1 MSFKEG
7 DTELICAVRDYD
19 YNKIEKLVNEEK
31 VYINER
37 GRWGNTALHYA
48 YNRGNIKI
56 ILLLLKNGANP
67 YIQHDYGKT
76 PEDYSFIAKNTYKK
90 NEFEIEE
97 AKNEYIKS
105 IGLSPLQKLINIF
118 LMLLYEIFV
127 VMSFPAGSN
136 QAFNYVKKYNYK
148 QIASG
153 MTSDLY
159 K

>member
-1 MSFKEG
+1 MSSKEG
-7 DTELICAVRDYD
+7 DTELICAVRECD
-19 YNKIEKLVNEEK
+19 YNKTEKLINEEK
-31 VYINER
+31 AYINER

-76 PEDYSFIAKNTYKK
+76 PENYSFIARNTYKK

-105 IGLSPLQKLINIF
+105 IDLSPLQKIINIIA
-118 LMLLYEIFV
+118 LICYEIFV
-127 VMSFPAGSN
+127 VMSFPVSSDKASN
-136 QAFNYVKKYNYK
+136 YIKNYNVK
-148 QIASG
+148 QITSG

>member
-1 MSFKEG
+1 MSSKDG
-7 DTELICAVRDYD
+7 DTELIRAVRVYD
-19 YNKIEKLVNEEK
+19 YNTVEKLINEEK
-31 VYINER
+31 VYINEK

-67 YIQHDYGKT
+67 YILHNYGKT
-76 PEDYSFIAKNTYKK
+76 PDDYSLIAKYTYTK

-97 AKNEYIKS
+97 AKVEYIKGTN
-105 IGLSPLQKLINIF
+105 ISPLQKLVNIF
-118 LMLLYEIFV
+118 MIILYEIFMI
-127 VMSFPAGSN
+127 MSYPVASN
-136 QAFNYVKKYNYK
+136 KATNYVKKYNIN
-148 QIASG
+148 QITSG